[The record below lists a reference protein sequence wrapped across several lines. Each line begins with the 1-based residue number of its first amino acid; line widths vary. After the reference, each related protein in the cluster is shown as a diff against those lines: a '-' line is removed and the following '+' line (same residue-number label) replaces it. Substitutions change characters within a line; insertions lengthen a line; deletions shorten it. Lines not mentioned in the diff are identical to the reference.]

1 MLRNMALLL
10 FGEVWVSKVGVRGGR
25 VIVVR
30 EGDGGE
36 GG

>member
-1 MLRNMALLL
+1 MLRSMELLL
-10 FGEVWVSKVGVRGGR
+10 FGKVGVSRVGVRGGR